1 MKIESVRLTAGTD
14 REALEELAAHAA
26 EKGYVVTGYRE
37 ALLER
42 EAAYP
47 TGLDVPTAEF
57 GIAIPHADPD
67 YVTEQAVL
75 LGLPEAPVEF
85 ASMDDP
91 ERSVAAEVVVLLLVT
106 DEEGYAT
113 FLSNLVQL
121 FRDDDFV
128 AMVRSG
134 DGDGLLDLIVER
146 CG

>member
-1 MKIESVRLTAGTD
+1 MKTDCVELTAGTD

-42 EAAYP
+42 EAAFP

-57 GIAIPHADPD
+57 GVAIPHADPD

-75 LGLPEAPVEF
+75 LGLPEEPVEF

-91 ERSVAAEVVVLLLVT
+91 ERSVAAEAIVLLLVT

-113 FLSNLVQL
+113 FLSNLAEL
-121 FRDDDFV
+121 FRDEEFV
-128 AMVRSG
+128 ALVRAG
-134 DGDGLLDLIVER
+134 DGEGLLDLLVER
-146 CG
+146 CL